1 MTTEQINK
9 LKKKIER
16 QNKRT
21 QDLMANYIRPMK
33 GTTRVT
39 FSRKPLWDYIDSTKV
54 YYSHVKLQA

>member
-9 LKKKIER
+9 LKKKIAR

-21 QDLMANYIRPMK
+21 QDLMANYIRPVK
-33 GTTRVT
+33 GVTRVT
-39 FSRKPLWDYIDSTKV
+39 FSRKAQWDYIDTTKV